1 MYRYIE
7 PEYLWTC
14 PKDGKKFSDP
24 QHKCRECGYFT
35 RFHTDNVSGLDTVIG
50 CKFQKVTESQT
61 LIHLIAT
68 KEEDTECL

>member
-14 PKDGKKFSDP
+14 PKDNKKFNDP
-24 QHKCRECGYFT
+24 QHKCRECEHFA

-50 CKFQKVTESQT
+50 CKFQSDPHQT
-61 LIHLIAT
+61 SIHLVAT
-68 KEEDTECL
+68 KTEDTT